1 MGSAYAQESTA
12 QLAARLNE
20 VQHQL
25 YCLADL
31 IQEHPDEREPLEQ
44 QLDEYREEFSGLMKQ
59 IRRRKSIAEYS
70 LHNIVINV
78 QVRSNFAYLIG
89 KFDWFILWVHLI
101 GSFD

>member
-1 MGSAYAQESTA
+1 MGKMFIFVYKTGIGSAYAQESTA

-20 VQHQL
+20 VQLQL
-25 YCLADL
+25 YRLADL
-31 IQEHPDEREPLEQ
+31 IHEHPDQREPLEQ

-78 QVRSNFAYLIG
+78 QVRVF
-89 KFDWFILWVHLI
+89 FD
-101 GSFD
+101 